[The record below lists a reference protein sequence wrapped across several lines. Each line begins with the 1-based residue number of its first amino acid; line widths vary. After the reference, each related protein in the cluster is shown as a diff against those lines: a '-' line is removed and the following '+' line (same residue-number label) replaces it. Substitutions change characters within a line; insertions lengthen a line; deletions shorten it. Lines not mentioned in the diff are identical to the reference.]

1 MSFYSNPAFY
11 LRKSAMDEIKKSY
24 LQLHISVFLWGFTAI
39 LGALISLQALD
50 LVWWRMMITSLSF
63 VFILK
68 GFSAFR
74 KYPRQKVVT
83 LMGIG
88 CIVALHWLS
97 FYGSIKL
104 ANASVA
110 LVGISSAAFFSAF
123 IEPVV
128 FKARISRLE
137 VFMGI
142 MVIPGMALIVNS
154 IRGEYL
160 SGLFVGVL
168 SGLLASTFT
177 VLNKKHQVGIRS
189 KDLSFIELSSGFLF
203 VSLFMPFLGFKDG
216 WGLPPGQDL
225 FYLMVLAL
233 LCTTLPFVMA
243 INALKHLSAFISNLS
258 VNLEPIYG
266 LLLAVIILKENQELG
281 PGFYLGT
288 ALILMSVFSYPV
300 IKHQF
305 NKRKRYGISK

>member
-1 MSFYSNPAFY
+1 
-11 LRKSAMDEIKKSY
+11 MDEIKKSY

-50 LVWWRMMITSLSF
+50 LVWWRMMITSISF
-63 VFILK
+63 VFILR
-68 GFSAFR
+68 GFGAFR
-74 KYPRQKVVT
+74 KYPRKKILI

-123 IEPVV
+123 IEPIV
-128 FKARISRLE
+128 FKVRVSKLE
-137 VFMGI
+137 VFMGL
-142 MVIPGMALIVNS
+142 MVIPGMLLIVSS
-154 IRGEYL
+154 IRGEYIA
-160 SGLFVGVL
+160 GLLIGVL

-177 VLNKKHQVGIRS
+177 VLNKKHQVGVRS

-203 VSLFMPFLGFKDG
+203 VTLFMPFLGFNNG
-216 WGLPPGQDL
+216 WVLPSGQDF
-225 FYLMVLAL
+225 FYLTVLAL

-266 LLLAVIILKENQELG
+266 LLLAIIILKENQELSS
-281 PGFYLGT
+281 GFYLGT
-288 ALILMSVFSYPV
+288 VLIFISVFSYPI
-300 IKHQF
+300 IKYQF
-305 NKRKRYGISK
+305 NKRKGYGISK